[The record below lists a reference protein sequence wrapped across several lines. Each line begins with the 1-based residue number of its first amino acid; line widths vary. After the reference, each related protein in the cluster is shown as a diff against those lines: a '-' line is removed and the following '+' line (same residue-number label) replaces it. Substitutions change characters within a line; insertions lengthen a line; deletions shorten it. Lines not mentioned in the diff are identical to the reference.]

1 MINIGRILISAV
13 VIAVAVVGLSNS
25 VDAKTKSAIC
35 REKAERYADR
45 MVRDNQAGDVVGGAV
60 VGGLLGAGV
69 GAVVGG
75 NKGVGTGAAVGA
87 GVGALSGAARN
98 SDSWHRYYEDRY
110 YDCMKQP

>member
-1 MINIGRILISAV
+1 MTFIRRVFLSGAALAS
-13 VIAVAVVGLSNS
+13 IAVGGSAL
-25 VDAKTKSAIC
+25 VDARTKSSIC
-35 REKAERYADR
+35 REKAEHYADG

-75 NKGVGTGAAVGA
+75 KHGVGTGAAVGA

-98 SDSWHRYYEDRY
+98 SDSWHRYYDERY
-110 YDCMKQP
+110 ADCMAQ

>member
-1 MINIGRILISAV
+1 MILIGRILISAV
-13 VIAVAVVGLSNS
+13 AITVAAAGISNT

-35 REKAERYADR
+35 REKAEIYADR

-75 NKGVGTGAAVGA
+75 KHGVGTGAAVGA

-98 SDSWHRYYEDRY
+98 SDSWHRYYDDRY
-110 YDCMKQP
+110 AECMGQ

>member
-1 MINIGRILISAV
+1 MSNTRLCLLSALV
-13 VIAVAVVGLSNS
+13 FGIAAAGIPSSL
-25 VDAKTKSAIC
+25 DAKTKSALC

-45 MVRDNQAGDVVGGAV
+45 MVRDNQANDVVGGAV

-98 SDSWHRYYEDRY
+98 SDSWHRYYDDRY
-110 YDCMKQP
+110 ADCMEQ

>member
-1 MINIGRILISAV
+1 MTVFGRILLGGTLA
-13 VIAVAVVGLSNS
+13 AMVATSMGFDADARSRSS
-25 VDAKTKSAIC
+25 VC

-45 MVRDNQAGDVVGGAV
+45 MVRDHQAGDVVGGAV

-75 NKGVGTGAAVGA
+75 NRGVGTGAAVGA

-98 SDSWHRYYEDRY
+98 SDDWHRYYNDRY
-110 YDCMKQP
+110 AECMDE